1 MSKIVI
7 SGYYGFG
14 NAGDEAML
22 CAIVDA
28 IRQEEPNA
36 HITVISGNPQET
48 SKKHNIKA
56 VGTFSAF
63 GILKAI
69 ASSDLV
75 ISGGGSLLQDATSI
89 RNTYYYLSIMGMAKL
104 MGKKVML
111 YSQGIGP
118 LNRSSTR
125 KAVGFV
131 LKFVDTIT
139 VRDSISKD
147 ELASL
152 GISNV
157 HVTADAVLAM
167 HQPDLSIGSHIL
179 EGYASNIDGRT
190 HSGKRIGVAVRRW
203 KEDTEYRESLANVL
217 NRLQTQDNVDIV
229 FIPMSH
235 PEDTKEANCIAA
247 LMPKGAIVLEGPFT
261 TEQQVSLSGNVDL
274 MIGIRLHALVFSSLM
289 GKPVIGISYDPKIT
303 SFLHMIG
310 QEPIGT
316 MTYLREEAL
325 YQRCHELLSSTDS
338 YEESYGRIKALRQ
351 DSQRN
356 AKIAISLLKEF

>member
-1 MSKIVI
+1 MSNIVI

-22 CAIVDA
+22 CAIIDA
-28 IRQEEPNA
+28 IRKEEADA
-36 HITVISGNPQET
+36 HITVISGNPTET
-48 SKKHNIKA
+48 SNKHIIHA

-69 ASSDLV
+69 SNSDLV

-89 RNTYYYLSIMGMAKL
+89 RNTYYYLSIMALAKM

-118 LNRSSTR
+118 LNRPSTR
-125 KAVGFV
+125 KAVSFV
-131 LKFVDTIT
+131 LRFVDTIT
-139 VRDSISKD
+139 VRDSISKS
-147 ELASL
+147 ELDSL
-152 GISNV
+152 GIEDV
-157 HVTADAVLAM
+157 EVTADAVLAM
-167 HQPDLSIGSHIL
+167 HKANPSIG
-179 EGYASNIDGRT
+179 ANI
-190 HSGKRIGVAVRRW
+190 SIENPKRIGVAVRSW
-203 KEDTEYRESLANVL
+203 KDDTEYRESLANVL
-217 NRLQTQDNVDIV
+217 SRLQEQDNVEII

-235 PEDTKEANCIAA
+235 PEDTKEAKIIASY
-247 LMPKGAIVLEGPFT
+247 MPKGAIVLEGPFS
-261 TEQQVSLSGNVDL
+261 TEEQVSLSGNVDL

-316 MTYLREEAL
+316 MTHLREEAL
-325 YQRCHELLSSTDS
+325 YQRCYKLLNSREEYQAS
-338 YEESYGRIKALRQ
+338 YDRIEALRVK
-351 DSQRN
+351 SQRN
-356 AKIAISLLKEF
+356 AEIAISLLKDY